1 MPLKSKSRPPVEV
14 FIDIPALY
22 PAQQH
27 VRDNAKRF
35 NVLAWGRRGGKT
47 TFGYDLVTETVIAMS
62 HEEQIIRTLL
72 SGGKVGYF
80 GPNFIILDPVWNFYV
95 DAFKPL
101 VIDKDETKRHMKLAT
116 GGEFECWSMHSDAII
131 VARSRDYDR
140 VIVDEAAHIN
150 NLKRR
155 LEKEILPTL
164 IDRTG
169 DLWLFSST
177 NGEDDFKY
185 YYDLGQNPN
194 EPDWFSSK
202 LRTWENPYLP
212 KKERDRVYKLA
223 EVDGDPVARQEYG
236 AEFLAGTDN
245 FVQAAW
251 VDALTLNADWWKPL
265 DPRSPICV
273 GIDVGAKN
281 DLFSITGWG
290 RDTVTRKYK
299 PMFAKL
305 FHPEELTGPGGG
317 VSFDGPKQF
326 LRDVARSYQVLTFAY
341 DPYQAWGLAD
351 DLWKEGIGIFED
363 FPQGQKRVLSDS
375 LFYTLIRDREIEM
388 SLHSEEHKELAQ
400 HIKNANAKIEG
411 EDKRRLVKRTDSL
424 KIDGAVSSSMA
435 IFSLQAYGI

>member
-1 MPLKSKSRPPVEV
+1 MLTAESNNQVLRLRIPRPHAGQRQM
-14 FIDIPALY
+14 INQGI
-22 PAQQH
+22 
-27 VRDNAKRF
+27 RF
-35 NVLAWGRRGGKT
+35 NVLACGRRYGKT
-47 TFGYDLVTETVIAMS
+47 YVMGDRLLKPMLNGYPVGWFAPTY
-62 HEEQIIRTLL
+62 
-72 SGGKVGYF
+72 KVLDDAWRYF
-80 GPNFIILDPVWNFYV
+80 KKVL
-95 DAFKPL
+95 APL
-101 VIDKDETKRHMKLAT
+101 ITKKDETDYYIELIT
-116 GGEFECWSMHSDAII
+116 GGKIEFWSMDKGGI
-131 VARSRDYDR
+131 VARSRKYKE
-140 VIVDEAAHIN
+140 VALDECGQIQD
-150 NLKRR
+150 LERR
-155 LEKEILPTL
+155 FEYEIRPTL
-164 IDRTG
+164 IDYQGGAWFGGTP
-169 DLWLFSST
+169 
-177 NGEDDFKY
+177 NGITDFKKY
-185 YYDLGQNPN
+185 FEKEKSDPEWKSWQKP
-194 EPDWFSSK
+194 S
-202 LRTWENPYLP
+202 WENPLLP
-212 KKERDRVYKLA
+212 LKEREEMKHRALVLQ
-223 EVDGDPVARQEYG
+223 DPVARQEYG
-236 AEFLAGTDN
+236 AEFLDGDQG
-245 FVQAAW
+245 FVPSGW

-317 VSFDGPKQF
+317 VSFDGPKQY
-326 LRDVARSYQVLTFAY
+326 LRDVSRSYQVLTFAY

-388 SLHSEEHKELAQ
+388 NLHSEEHKELAQ